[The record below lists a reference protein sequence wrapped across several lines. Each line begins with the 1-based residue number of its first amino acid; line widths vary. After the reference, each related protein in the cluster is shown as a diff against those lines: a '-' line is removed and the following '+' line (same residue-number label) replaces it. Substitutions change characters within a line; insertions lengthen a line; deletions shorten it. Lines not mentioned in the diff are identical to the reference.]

1 MSAKKKRPKKPSGSE
16 PKKVEA
22 PFFRPFSNISVPAPR
37 KDVEVPKA
45 SQGSQQPAK
54 TSPQK
59 LGQQPSAAKSTPRAM
74 AHSPRHTPQNDPDDL
89 LTFER
94 FMAGVEPLE
103 NNRARRVSTT
113 QGDVDSTLASRARQI
128 AQQQQAADREAL
140 DKLHSLVEDGNRFEI
155 TDDGRRIEGRRRGV
169 DGGLV
174 RRMRQGELAVDA
186 TLDLEGMRVDDARL
200 AVETFVRDRRTKG
213 DRVVLIVHG
222 RGSDSSS
229 RQPVLR
235 GEVAAW
241 LSEGTAS
248 KHVSAFLTSP
258 PESGGEGTMSV
269 LLAQPSER
277 HRGMP

>member
-1 MSAKKKRPKKPSGSE
+1 MSAKKKRPKKPSGNE
-16 PKKVEA
+16 PKKAEA

-37 KDVEVPKA
+37 KDVE
-45 SQGSQQPAK
+45 SSK
-54 TSPQK
+54 TSQHPANKPATQ
-59 LGQQPSAAKSTPRAM
+59 LGQPPSPKQPTHVSPKP
-74 AHSPRHTPQNDPDDL
+74 PRHPPQPDPDDM

-140 DKLHSLVEDGNRFEI
+140 DKLHSLVEDASRFEI
-155 TDDGRRIEGRRRGV
+155 ADDGRRIEGRRRGV

-186 TLDLEGMRVDDARL
+186 TLDLNGMRVDDARL

-229 RQPVLR
+229 QQPVLR

-241 LSEGTAS
+241 LSEGKAS

-258 PESGGEGTMSV
+258 PECGGEGTMSV